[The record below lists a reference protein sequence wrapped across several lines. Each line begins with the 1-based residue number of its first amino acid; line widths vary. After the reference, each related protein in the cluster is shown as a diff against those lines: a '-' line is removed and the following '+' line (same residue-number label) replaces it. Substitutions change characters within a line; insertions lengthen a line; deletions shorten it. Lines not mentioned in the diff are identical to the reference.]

1 MQTRRLGN
9 TDLEFT
15 VIGLGTWAM
24 GGGNWEY
31 SWGPQNDQESIKA
44 IHRALDLGIN
54 WIDTAPAYG
63 LGHAEE
69 IVGRAL
75 AGMRDRPF
83 IATKCGLVWDDRG
96 RISACLEKSSV
107 SAEIDASLKRLG
119 VDRIDLYQVHWPR
132 DEVHLEEGWEA
143 IAAAVKA
150 GKIRHA
156 GVSNFNVDQI
166 RRLQPILP
174 VASLQPPYSLLERE
188 VESELLPFCAAEKIG
203 VVVYSP
209 MQKGLLTGRM
219 TRERIAQFPPDD
231 HRRRDPQFREPLLT
245 ANLQFAECLSA
256 IAQQHGRNLA
266 QLAVAWV
273 LRRPEVTSAIVGI
286 RRPSQLDEIV
296 GAADWRLTE
305 ADLQAIDRCLQKREQ
320 TASSQQQ

>member
-31 SWGPQNDQESIKA
+31 SWGPQDDHESIKA

-75 AGMRDRPF
+75 AGMRDKPF

-96 RISACLEKSSV
+96 RISACLEKASV

-119 VDRIDLYQVHWPR
+119 VDRTKFTWKR
-132 DEVHLEEGWEA
+132 
-143 IAAAVKA
+143 A
-150 GKIRHA
+150 GK
-156 GVSNFNVDQI
+156 Q
-166 RRLQPILP
+166 LQP
-174 VASLQPPYSLLERE
+174 Q
-188 VESELLPFCAAEKIG
+188 
-203 VVVYSP
+203 
-209 MQKGLLTGRM
+209 
-219 TRERIAQFPPDD
+219 
-231 HRRRDPQFREPLLT
+231 
-245 ANLQFAECLSA
+245 
-256 IAQQHGRNLA
+256 
-266 QLAVAWV
+266 
-273 LRRPEVTSAIVGI
+273 
-286 RRPSQLDEIV
+286 
-296 GAADWRLTE
+296 
-305 ADLQAIDRCLQKREQ
+305 
-320 TASSQQQ
+320 

>member
-31 SWGPQNDQESIKA
+31 SWGPQDDHESIKA

-75 AGMRDRPF
+75 AGMRDKPF

-96 RISACLEKSSV
+96 RISACLERSSV

-143 IAAAVKA
+143 IAAAARA
-150 GKIRHA
+150 GKIRYA
-156 GVSNFNVDQI
+156 GVSNFNVGQI
-166 RRLQPILP
+166 RRLQPIHP
-174 VASLQPPYSLLERE
+174 VASLQPPYSLLARE
-188 VESELLPFCAAEKIG
+188 IESELLPFCAAERIG

-231 HRRRDPQFREPLLT
+231 HRRRDPQFQEPLLT
-245 ANLQFAECLSA
+245 ANLQLAECLSA
-256 IAQQHGRNLA
+256 IAQKHGRNLA

-286 RRPSQLDEIV
+286 RRPSQLEEIV
-296 GAADWRLTE
+296 GAAGWQLAD
-305 ADLQAIDRCLQKREQ
+305 ADLHDIGQCLQKRETIAKAQ
-320 TASSQQQ
+320 EQ